1 MGCSNCSNKGGCGV
15 RKGEEKPL
23 LGALLPR
30 LYPSGRWGIPDDE
43 AGLREGVP
51 AREGRRLARNA
62 AELLQAPA
70 RFVAGDET
78 EGCDYVYVLC
88 VGREPGLLELRDR
101 ARLSDPDGDRI
112 RERYLRA
119 ALSSMARIAAVQ
131 EIVFE
136 LDREGDVYAVREKP
150 RDGVYDPIL
159 LPRTQKLVDLLVG
172 ADIPSLD
179 FGLLT
184 KPATR
189 YAEGLADEDYEERYG
204 QPAATVNWLFYPQP
218 ATAARIT
225 VIPAG

>member
-1 MGCSNCSNKGGCGV
+1 
-15 RKGEEKPL
+15 
-23 LGALLPR
+23 
-30 LYPSGRWGIPDDE
+30 
-43 AGLREGVP
+43 
-51 AREGRRLARNA
+51 
-62 AELLQAPA
+62 
-70 RFVAGDET
+70 AGDET

-101 ARLSDPDGDRI
+101 ARLSVPDGDRI

-136 LDREGDVYAVREKP
+136 LDREGDVYVLRENP
-150 RDGVYDPIL
+150 RAGVYAPIL
-159 LPRTQKLVDLLVG
+159 LPPPTKPGDLLVG
-172 ADIPSLD
+172 ADITSLD
-179 FGLLT
+179 FGPPP